1 MKPRIPVSAG
11 VSTALLGLSIAG
23 SAVADSNNPGF
34 ESGLTGWAA
43 LSGTNVSIVQDP
55 VHGGVNAAS
64 LSRRSASGPAGLTDS
79 PDLFTGLTA
88 GVTCTASAWVHGPVG
103 YKATVKLVAKN
114 GTTVVQT
121 VAKTISFDGTWQELP
136 TATLVIPSGAST
148 ADLQYVAPAF
158 PLGMSWNL
166 DDTQATCGTAPPP
179 PPGPTP
185 TDQAIAS
192 GIFDGNPIPT
202 YGAYPYDFN
211 NDGLQDVLIEPHNL
225 KSGLRLYRNVG
236 GGHFTL
242 VDQGQF
248 VTRAP
253 SGTLRTDFHGCDWAD
268 VNRDGLAD
276 LFCMMGA
283 NHGTLTDKANALWI
297 QQSSGGFSNAAA
309 AYGVTDPT
317 GPGRDAAFLDVNRDG
332 YPDLYITNAVRPDG
346 SPAPNRLFINVGGT
360 SFRDATEY
368 GLDQS
373 LGGLPHNQEPA
384 QAIDVDHDGWT
395 DLFVDSG
402 SGLRLYLNN
411 GGIGFTDVTAR
422 SGLATGAWRYAV
434 MADVN
439 KDGWMDVV
447 GFNGNA
453 TQFRIQLAKAGG
465 TTFGGPVGTRAVS
478 AGAEVGVGDTNGDGN
493 PDVYIVT
500 GSTNPDTLLLGNGSG
515 TQWTVSPTPQ
525 ATSGSGQSVIPFD
538 YNQNGTVDM
547 IVMNGADGTT
557 GPIQLITFDH

>member
-1 MKPRIPVSAG
+1 MKVRSLLGVG
-11 VSTALLGLSIAG
+11 VSTALLALSIPG
-23 SAVADSNNPGF
+23 SAWADSSNPGF
-34 ESGLTGWAA
+34 ESGLTGWAV
-43 LSGTNVSIVQDP
+43 LSGTNIRIVQDV
-55 VHGGVNAAS
+55 VHSGLNAAS
-64 LSRRSASGPAGLTDS
+64 LARKSVSGPAGLTDS
-79 PDLFTGLTA
+79 PDLFTGLAA
-88 GVTCTASAWVHGPVG
+88 GVTCTASAWVYGPVG

-121 VAKTISFDGTWQELP
+121 AAKTVSFNGTWQQLP
-136 TATLVIPSGAST
+136 TATLVMPSGAST
-148 ADLQYVAPAF
+148 ADLQYIAPSF

-166 DDTQATCGTAPPP
+166 DDTTATCSTAPPP

-192 GIFDGNPIPT
+192 GLFDGNPIPT

-211 NDGLQDVLIEPHNL
+211 NDGLLDVLIEPHNL
-225 KSGLRLYRNVG
+225 KSGLRLYRNDG
-236 GGHFTL
+236 GGHFTQ

-253 SGTLRTDFHGCDWAD
+253 DGTLRTDFHGCDWAD
-268 VNRDGLAD
+268 VNQDGLAD

-297 QQSSGGFSNAAA
+297 QQSDGSFTSAAA

-317 GPGRDAAFLDVNRDG
+317 GPGRDAAFLDVNKDG
-332 YPDLYITNAVRPDG
+332 YPDLYITNALRPDG
-346 SPAPNRLFINVGGT
+346 TPAPNRLFINVGGT

-373 LGGLPHNQEPA
+373 LGGLPHNQEPT
-384 QAIDVDHDGWT
+384 QPVDFNHDGWT

-402 SGLRLYLNN
+402 SGLRLYRND
-411 GGIGFTDVTAR
+411 GGNGFTDVTAS
-422 SGLATGAWRYAV
+422 SGLATGAWRYAI

-439 KDGWMDVV
+439 NDGWLDMV
-447 GFNGNA
+447 GFNTNA
-453 TQFRIQLAKAGG
+453 TQFRIQLANVGG
-465 TTFGGPVGTRAVS
+465 TTFGVPVATRAVS

-500 GSTNPDTLLLGNGSG
+500 GATNPDTLLLGDGSG
-515 TQWTVSPTPQ
+515 TQWTVSPLPQ
-525 ATSGSGQSVIPFD
+525 ATSGGGQSVIPFD

-557 GPIQLITFDH
+557 GPIQLLTFDH

>member
-1 MKPRIPVSAG
+1 MRLRTSIGAG
-11 VSTALLGLSIAG
+11 VSTALLGLSVAG
-23 SAVADSNNPGF
+23 SAVADSNNSGF
-34 ESGLTGWAA
+34 ESGVTGWAA
-43 LSGTNVSIVQDP
+43 LSGSSVSIVQNP
-55 VHGGVNAAS
+55 VHSGLNAAS
-64 LSRRSASGPAGLTDS
+64 LARKSASGPAGLTDS

-121 VAKTISFDGTWQELP
+121 VAKTVSFNGTWQELP

-166 DDTQATCGTAPPP
+166 DDTVATCGTAPQPP
-179 PPGPTP
+179 SGPTP
-185 TDQAIAS
+185 TDRAIAS
-192 GIFDGNPIPT
+192 GLYDGNPIPT

-211 NDGLQDVLIEPHNL
+211 KDGLQDVLIEPHNL
-225 KSGLRLYRNVG
+225 KSGLRLYRNNG
-236 GGHFTL
+236 SGHFTL
-242 VDQGQF
+242 VDQGEF

-297 QQSSGGFSNAAA
+297 QQSSGGFANAAA

-317 GPGRDAAFLDVNRDG
+317 GPGRDAAFLDVNKDG
-332 YPDLYITNAVRPDG
+332 YPDLYITNAIRPDG

-373 LGGLPHNQEPA
+373 LGGLPHNQEPV
-384 QAIDVDHDGWT
+384 QAVDVNHDGWT

-402 SGLRLYLNN
+402 SGLRLYRND
-411 GGIGFTDVTAR
+411 GGNGFTDVTAG
-422 SGLATGAWRYAV
+422 SGLASGAWRYAV

-447 GFNGNA
+447 GFNTNA
-453 TQFRIQLAKAGG
+453 TQFRIQIAHVGG
-465 TTFGGPVGTRAVS
+465 TTFGTPVGTRAVS

-525 ATSGSGQSVIPFD
+525 ATSGSGQSVIPFNYD
-538 YNQNGTVDM
+538 QNGTVDM

-557 GPIQLITFDH
+557 GPIQLVTFDH